1 MTQDKTNTDFFEAL
15 ALEYQELEAKLNAT
29 PAPEEAEGITA
40 RMTAIR
46 AEVAGRLRQDIDAL
60 AGKVQTPDRIA
71 SDEQALQHRFLQAA
85 AHAIVVRELIHGRE
99 IMRVGHM
106 LEEVPPCLIV
116 NPDRLSPDDRELL
129 VEEVRS
135 RRDKIQGIPSIL
147 ERRETVELIE
157 EKIAAGRALSDDAL
171 FQRFMDDRAAGP
183 GGGGKKE
190 GFKAIVARRVLA
202 AQAHRSSQELAESLP
217 RCAES
222 LRRLQ
227 EQRADDANIGPI
239 Q

>member
-1 MTQDKTNTDFFEAL
+1 MTQDKTNTAFFEAQ
-15 ALEYQELEAKLNAT
+15 ALEHQELEAKLNAG
-29 PAPEEAEGITA
+29 PAPEEAEGISA

-46 AEVAGRLRQDIDAL
+46 AEVAGRLRQGIDTL
-60 AGKVQTPDRIA
+60 ADKTQTPARIA
-71 SDEQALQHRFLQAA
+71 SDEQALQRRFLAAA

-116 NPDRLSPDDRELL
+116 NPDRLSPADRELL
-129 VEEVRS
+129 VEEVKR
-135 RRDKIQGIPSIL
+135 RRDELQGIPSIL
-147 ERRETVELIE
+147 ERRETVAYIE
-157 EKIAAGRALSDDAL
+157 EKIAASRALSDAAL
-171 FQRFMDDRAAGP
+171 FQRFMDDRSLGP
-183 GGGGKKE
+183 EGGGKKE
-190 GFKAIVARRVLA
+190 GFKAVVAQRVLA
-202 AQAHRSSQELAESLP
+202 AQARRSSQELAASLP

-227 EQRADDANIGPI
+227 EKRADDANIGPI